1 MSLQDDGFRTRL
13 ERDVTLGDGSIL
25 HLRPVRAEDR
35 AALQQLHDHD
45 LGDTSAYYRFFGI
58 RPHVSNEF
66 LDSMTRFDPR
76 ERATIVALSGDRIVG
91 VGSYNRETVESAE
104 VAFAVADDA
113 QGHGI
118 GTLLLEDLAVL
129 ARAAGFTQLV
139 AHTLTGNRAMLS
151 VFAHAGLRER
161 HRASDG
167 VVDIELDLHDDAEMA
182 RRSDE
187 RAWAAQAASVRPYLA
202 PRSVVVIGAGSSP
215 SSPGHRIAVNA
226 RAHFTGDLA
235 VVRPDGASVGGVT
248 GYRSIREVPFAVD
261 LAVIAVPPNAAA
273 QVIEECGQAGVHAV
287 VVITAGF
294 SESGAHHGRTDRD
307 LVDLAHRSGMR
318 LLGPNC
324 FGIIAPA
331 VGLDATFSP
340 VPAVAGSI
348 AFGSQSGGLGLAVL
362 AEAAERGIGLSSF
375 ISLGNRADVSSNDLL
390 CAWADDPAT
399 SVIMLY
405 LESLGNPRQFLR
417 IARHVSA
424 SKPIIVLKA
433 GRTSSG
439 RRGAASH
446 TASLASDDAAV
457 GALLDA
463 AGVIRVDTLEEM
475 LDLAQFLTHQRAP
488 MGKRVALVGNAG
500 GPLILAAD
508 RAETVGLEV
517 PTLSDTVQRAIRE
530 RVPNAAATS
539 NPVDLLATV
548 MPDAVADVV
557 ALIEDSGEVDSVVIA
572 SVGVRPEEDRNL
584 DHALNGA
591 EAQAGAVAEPPKRA
605 IPVAVSVAGI
615 PARLSTRSVFRYS
628 ESAVGAL
635 ARAQWWW
642 STGRRRSDEAS
653 SGTVQHLDVDWLA
666 VRRLVRSYAAPS
678 SAVGDWWL
686 EPDSVH
692 EVLRVCGIPVA
703 PSGIAASPEEAMRL
717 ADQSAGTGT
726 VVMKAVVP
734 GLLHKT
740 EAGAV
745 RMGVAVADAADV
757 YREFARRFPS
767 LTGVLVQQQ
776 VEGGAE
782 LLVGARQDPSA
793 GPLVVIAAGGIEA
806 ELLRDRIIRA
816 APLDHVQARSA
827 LLALQTSARLTGFR
841 GRPMLDLDAVAEVVR
856 RVAHLAAFVP
866 ELVEFEINPLIV
878 ARSGST
884 AVDARI
890 RVALGPDSVTPLRAG

>member
-1 MSLQDDGFRTRL
+1 MSIQDDGFRTRL
-13 ERDVTLGDGSIL
+13 ERDVTLGDGRIL
-25 HLRPVRAEDR
+25 HLRPVRPTDR
-35 AALQQLHDHD
+35 SALQQLHDHD
-45 LGDTSAYYRFFGI
+45 LSDTSAYYRFFGI
-58 RPHVSNEF
+58 RPHVSHEF
-66 LDSMTRFDPR
+66 LDNMTRFDPA
-76 ERATIVALSGDRIVG
+76 ERVTLVAISGERIVG
-91 VGSYNRETVESAE
+91 VGSYNRETVDSAE
-104 VAFAVADDA
+104 VAFAVADDV
-113 QGHGI
+113 QGHGV

-129 ARAAGFTQLV
+129 ARAAGFTQLA

-151 VFAHAGLRER
+151 VFANAGLRER
-161 HRASDG
+161 HSASDG

-202 PRSVVVIGAGSSP
+202 PRSVVVIGAGSNP
-215 SSPGHRIAVNA
+215 ASPGHRIAANA
-226 RAHFTGDLA
+226 NAHFNGQLA
-235 VVRPDGASVGGVT
+235 VVRPDGASVAGVV
-248 GYRSIREVPFAVD
+248 GYRSIREVPFEVD
-261 LAVIAVPPNAAA
+261 LAVIAVPPAAAA

-294 SESGAHHGRTDRD
+294 SESGSTHGRTDRD
-307 LVDLAHRSGMR
+307 LVNIAHRSGMR

-375 ISLGNRADVSSNDLL
+375 VSLGNRADVSSNDLL

-475 LDLAQFLTHQRAP
+475 LDLAQLLTHQHAP
-488 MGKRVALVGNAG
+488 SGKRVALVGNAG

-508 RAETVGLEV
+508 RAEAVGLEV
-517 PTLSDTVQRAIRE
+517 PTLSDTLQSAVRQ

-548 MPDAVADVV
+548 TPDAVADVV
-557 ALIEDSGEVDSVVIA
+557 GLLVSSGEVDSIVVA

-584 DHALNGA
+584 DHALNGDH
-591 EAQAGAVAEPPKRA
+591 AGSGSSSTRPERDV
-605 IPVAVSVAGI
+605 PVAVSVAGI
-615 PARLSTRSVFRYS
+615 PARLSTRAVFRYS

-635 ARAQWWW
+635 ARAYWWW
-642 STGRRRSDEAS
+642 SVGRRRAEEAA
-653 SGTVQHLDVDWLA
+653 SGHEQTPDLDWLA
-666 VRRLVRSYAAPS
+666 IRRLVRSFALTPPTS
-678 SAVGDWWL
+678 QDQWL
-686 EPDSVH
+686 TPEQVND
-692 EVLRVCGIPVA
+692 VLRVCGIA
-703 PSGIAASPEEAMRL
+703 TAQSGIGASADEVSAL
-717 ADQSAGTGT
+717 ARAFAGDGT
-726 VVMKAVVP
+726 VVLKAVVP

-745 RMGVAVADAADV
+745 RMGVSAEDAAEV
-757 YREFARRFPS
+757 FREFVARFPS
-767 LTGVLVQQQ
+767 LSGVLVQQQ
-776 VEGGAE
+776 VAGGAE

-793 GPLVVIAAGGIEA
+793 GPLVVVAAGGIEA
-806 ELLRDRIIRA
+806 ELLHDRVIRA
-816 APLDHVQARSA
+816 APLDQQQARSA
-827 LLALQTSARLTGFR
+827 LLALQTSPKLTGFR
-841 GRPMLDLDAVAEVVR
+841 GRPVLDVEAAAGVVSR
-856 RVAHLAAFVP
+856 IAQLATFVP

-878 ARSGST
+878 GESG
-884 AVDARI
+884 ACGVDARMRI
-890 RVALGPDSVTPLRAG
+890 VLGPDSVVPLRAG